1 MLSQTR
7 SGVQHHGFARFEQ
20 KARQVAVGKGGV
32 GSHLFNMLNEWGHA
46 VTRVFTSLAVEFD
59 PVLK

>member
-20 KARQVAVGKGGV
+20 KARQVAVSKSGV
-32 GSHLFNMLNEWGHA
+32 GGHLFNMLNE
-46 VTRVFTSLAVEFD
+46 
-59 PVLK
+59 